1 MSVLLSRQE
10 DFTGGM
16 FSTFAGHE
24 RIEHEMQR
32 GDGVLFLSEKRH
44 NVSAVTGE
52 RRTLVL
58 ELWEGTHEEEVKQR
72 QEKEM
77 EEKMMQAQ
85 GLKPEPVPRPMT
97 EDTLRRDGCDEMNR
111 VLRTIA
117 TEPVKLRRPGFR
129 CNCFRGDP
137 SLEAPKSPKPSSPVR
152 MSQTETRLQ
161 WRSRVDNSLRRLM
174 LNVDLDGD
182 ERLRDFAHQARCNHL
197 DKIFDWY
204 QTHGGKEVRKEIQRA
219 NAPAFVRYSQDGPVM
234 PGSLRVP
241 KTLQPKQSAPLF
253 RPPAAQSCRP
263 KEKMEK
269 KASTD
274 TLNKEID
281 TDSETQVDKKDTS
294 LPGLARGIS
303 SPALIAW
310 GPDSFY
316 LPL

>member
-1 MSVLLSRQE
+1 MTEANPSFVIK
-10 DFTGGM
+10 
-16 FSTFAGHE
+16 E
-24 RIEHEMQR
+24 RSAHLETDPKMQKLKHHTR
-32 GDGVLFLSEKRH
+32 
-44 NVSAVTGE
+44 
-52 RRTLVL
+52 
-58 ELWEGTHEEEVKQR
+58 THEEEVKQR

-117 TEPVKLRRPGFR
+117 TEPADVPVAGCDKKLPPGFQ
-129 CNCFRGDP
+129 
-137 SLEAPKSPKPSSPVR
+137 SEVAEAPKSPKPSSPVR

-241 KTLQPKQSAPLF
+241 KT
-253 RPPAAQSCRP
+253 P

-269 KASTD
+269 K
-274 TLNKEID
+274 
-281 TDSETQVDKKDTS
+281 VDKKDTS

-303 SPALIAW
+303 SPALIAA
-310 GPDSFY
+310 GSLNMDMSPAGT
-316 LPL
+316 PLHTPKASK